1 MFGGDLSIAIK
12 ILVKIAD
19 YSADQGNVNTEK
31 DVENFAQ
38 VASNLLD
45 FTNHIT
51 WWELE
56 KVSIL
61 AISLFPEKRTPS

>member
-1 MFGGDLSIAIK
+1 MSTAIK
-12 ILVKIAD
+12 ILVKMAD

-45 FTNHIT
+45 STNLIT
-51 WWELE
+51 WWQLE

-61 AISLFPEKRTPS
+61 AI